1 MAPIFLVDEIRHYYF
16 ERRRNVR
23 LTPPTQIVWAISVLL
38 VIIGLVAEL
47 VTIPT
52 LSALSFWLVFIGAL
66 LLILATLLEGL

>member
-1 MAPIFLVDEIRHYYF
+1 MK
-16 ERRRNVR
+16 
-23 LTPPTQIVWAISVLL
+23 LTPPTQVVWVISVIL